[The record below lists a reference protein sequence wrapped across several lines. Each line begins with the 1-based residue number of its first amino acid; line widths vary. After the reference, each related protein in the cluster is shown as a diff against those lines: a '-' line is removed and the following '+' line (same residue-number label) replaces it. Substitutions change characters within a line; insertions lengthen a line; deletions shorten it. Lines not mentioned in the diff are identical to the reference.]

1 MRATKSILVHLLVVF
16 GLGTVP
22 AYAAESGMPT
32 PEPHPLMVIPFV
44 VLLLCIALMPFIH
57 KHHWENHYPKVAI
70 GLGLVTAFYYVV
82 VLHNALRMLTGM
94 IEYAGFMALI
104 GSLFVIAGGIH
115 INMTGRSTPALN
127 TALLAVGAIL
137 ANLIGTT
144 GASMLLIRP
153 FLRINRRRVAPYH
166 VVFFIFLVSNIGGA
180 LTPIGDPPLF
190 LGYLKGVPFFW
201 LMKFPE
207 VLLPWLMCCGAI
219 VTLFFFIDSAN
230 FRKHT
235 TNAEVLDG
243 NRIEF
248 EGSQNFIWLLV
259 VLGLVLVQNADWLDG
274 LEHWPAVVSLGN
286 AMGWSLAKASESLVT
301 VMVALLMIVTACLAH
316 KLANKDTLK
325 RNEFDFAPVRE
336 VGFLFAGIFATMVPA
351 LDLLEKH
358 AGHIGITTVRQFFW
372 STGGLSSVLD
382 NAPTYLSFLTAA
394 FGLQHLSLENPIH
407 VQALLHPD
415 IINQYTPQQLVDL
428 GLHRLDP
435 NAWRYV
441 VAVSLGAVFF
451 GAGTYI
457 GNGPN
462 FMVKSI
468 AESSG
473 VKCPSFFGYVVKYAV
488 PILLP
493 LFALVSWLFLR

>member
-1 MRATKSILVHLLVVF
+1 MKRCLVNLVVLF
-16 GLGTVP
+16 GLGTIP
-22 AYAAESGMPT
+22 TFAAEPMAPS
-32 PEPHPLMVIPFV
+32 PEPHPFMVIPFV
-44 VLLLCIALMPFIH
+44 ILLLCIALMPFIH
-57 KHHWENHYPKVAI
+57 KHHWEKHYPKVAI
-70 GLGLVTAFYYVV
+70 GLGLMTALYYLV
-82 VLHNALRMLTGM
+82 VLHNAPRMLASM

-115 INMTGRSTPALN
+115 INVTGRSTPALN
-127 TALLAVGAIL
+127 TTLLAVGAVL

-153 FLRINRRRVAPYH
+153 FLRINQRRVAPYH

-201 LMKFPE
+201 LLKLPE
-207 VLLPWLMCCGAI
+207 VLLPWFMCCGVLLA
-219 VTLFFFIDSAN
+219 LFFILDTAN
-230 FRKHT
+230 FRKHK
-235 TNAEVLDG
+235 ADAGDVES
-243 NRIEF
+243 NRIGF
-248 EGSQNFIWLLV
+248 EGSHNFIWLLII
-259 VLGLVLVQNADWLDG
+259 LGLVLAQQAEWLEG
-274 LEHWPAVVSLGN
+274 LEHWPVIVSLGN
-286 AMGWSLAKASESLVT
+286 ATGWGPAKANENLVT
-301 VMVALLMIVTACLAH
+301 VVVALLMIAIACLAH
-316 KLANKDTLK
+316 QFANQDTLK
-325 RNEFDFAPVRE
+325 RNEFNFAPVRE

-351 LDLLEKH
+351 LDLLERH
-358 AGHIGITTVRQFFW
+358 AGAIGITTARQFFW
-372 STGGLSSVLD
+372 GTGALSSVLD
-382 NAPTYLSFLTAA
+382 NAPTYLNFLTAA

-407 VQALLHPD
+407 VHALLHPD
-415 IINQYTPQQLVDL
+415 IINQYTPQQLADL
-428 GLHRLDP
+428 GLHKLDP
-435 NAWRYV
+435 NAWQYV

-473 VKCPSFFGYVVKYAV
+473 VKCPSFFGYVVKYAA